1 MMFCDWWIVGRLY
14 CKTVDIF
21 ALPSGDL
28 YIYICNYIY
37 THTRSLKVGRVGDE
51 TMFVTGTFLTLLL
64 SVTFWVSNQNG
75 LTGQVLV
82 MQP

>member
-1 MMFCDWWIVGRLY
+1 MISGLLEGCIAKRL
-14 CKTVDIF
+14 IF
-21 ALPSGDL
+21 LRFRVEI
-28 YIYICNYIY
+28 YIYIYVIIYIY
-37 THTRSLKVGRVGDE
+37 IYTRSLKVGRVGDE

>member
-1 MMFCDWWIVGRLY
+1 MMFYDWWIVGRLY
-14 CKTVDIF
+14 CKTVDNF

-28 YIYICNYIY
+28 YIIIHICNFIY
-37 THTRSLKVGRVGDE
+37 TRSLKVGRVGDE